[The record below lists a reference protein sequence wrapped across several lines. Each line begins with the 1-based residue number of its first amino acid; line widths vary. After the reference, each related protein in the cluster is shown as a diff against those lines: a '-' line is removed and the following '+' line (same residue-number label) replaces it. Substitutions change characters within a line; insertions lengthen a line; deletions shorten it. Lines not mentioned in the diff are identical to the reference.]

1 MGFEAPTELPPV
13 AGAGDRAHR
22 RRHVFAGGMDRGG
35 AHDGKLAFLGRPA
48 LRHRTPRP
56 GVFAEK
62 RGEGAEGGGHILCG
76 KKHLTDKM
84 LRLGKKSKK
93 VEEKMQKS
101 VDREGL
107 FWYSN
112 RAPVSRVFLR
122 NRSKP
127 CEREVTRFL
136 AKEIEKTS

>member
-1 MGFEAPTELPPV
+1 M
-13 AGAGDRAHR
+13 
-22 RRHVFAGGMDRGG
+22 
-35 AHDGKLAFLGRPA
+35 
-48 LRHRTPRP
+48 
-56 GVFAEK
+56 
-62 RGEGAEGGGHILCG
+62 CG